1 MVSNNKFLKEHC
13 SSCMELKFDGQNRW
27 ATKLVAVLL
36 SATLALVVALVTSSA
51 AQQILISPYRE
62 QLTSEIRGLTTK
74 EIEDLREGRG
84 MALARAAELNG
95 YPGPRHVLDGVEAG
109 EFHLPPEQ
117 LAAVQRLFQEMSTEA
132 QRLGSAI
139 LKEEQALE
147 AEFRAH
153 RIDAPNLRERIARI
167 AALQSELR
175 VIHLRTHLETRAL
188 LTDHQVEQYNE
199 MRGYAGS
206 RADPDQHNH

>member
-1 MVSNNKFLKEHC
+1 MFLFYFFMKPRYLSLRLHTV
-13 SSCMELKFDGQNRW
+13 MLAGF
-27 ATKLVAVLL
+27 VA
-36 SATLALVVALVTSSA
+36 LALVVFVTTPLS
-51 AQQILISPYRE
+51 AQQPLISPYRE
-62 QLTSEIRGLTTK
+62 QLASEIRGLTTK

-109 EFHLPPEQ
+109 EFHLAPEQ

-147 AEFRAH
+147 AEFRAR
-153 RIDAPNLRERIARI
+153 RIDAPNLRERVARI
-167 AALQSELR
+167 ATLQSELR

-199 MRGYAGS
+199 MRGYTGS
-206 RADPDQHNH
+206 RAGPDQHNH

>member
-1 MVSNNKFLKEHC
+1 
-13 SSCMELKFDGQNRW
+13 MELKFDGQKRW
-27 ATKLVAVLL
+27 ATIFVAVLVF
-36 SATLALVVALVTSSA
+36 ATLVVPFVPSLA
-51 AQQILISPYRE
+51 AQQTLVSPYRE

-95 YPGPRHVLDGVEAG
+95 YPGPRHLLDGVEAG
-109 EFHLPPEQ
+109 EFHLAPEQ
-117 LAAVQRLFQEMSTEA
+117 LASVQRLFQEMSAEA

-147 AEFRAH
+147 AEFRAR
-153 RIDAPNLRERIARI
+153 RIDRPDLRERVARI

-175 VIHLRTHLETRAL
+175 MIHLRTHLETRAL
-188 LTDHQVEQYNE
+188 LTDHQVEQYNA
-199 MRGYAGS
+199 MRGYSGNPAG
-206 RADPDQHNH
+206 PDQHNH

>member
-1 MVSNNKFLKEHC
+1 MFLFYFFIKPRYLSLRLHTV
-13 SSCMELKFDGQNRW
+13 MLAGF
-27 ATKLVAVLL
+27 VA
-36 SATLALVVALVTSSA
+36 LALVVFVTTPLL
-51 AQQILISPYRE
+51 AQQTLSPYRE
-62 QLTSEIRGLTTK
+62 QLASEIRGLTTK

-109 EFHLPPEQ
+109 EFHLGPEQ
-117 LAAVQRLFQEMSTEA
+117 LAAVQRLFQEMSTGA

-147 AEFRAH
+147 AEFRAR
-153 RIDAPNLRERIARI
+153 RIDGPNLRERVARI
-167 AALQSELR
+167 ATLQSDLR
-175 VIHLRTHLETRAL
+175 LIHLRTHLETRAL

-199 MRGYAGS
+199 MRGYTGS
-206 RADPDQHNH
+206 RAGPDQHNH